1 MGITELN
8 YCFNCM
14 EPLAVGQKV
23 CSVCGHDNS
32 RRENQENLL
41 PEGSILSGKYFIGKV
56 LGQGGFGVTYLG
68 IDLSLEIIVAVKEY
82 FPAGLGVRNMSSHHV
97 FPAVSGTNSYGFE
110 KGCEEFQSEAKI
122 LARFNSPNIV
132 HVRDYF
138 RENGTAYIVMD
149 YISGDNLS
157 KEIEKNGKMQWNR
170 VLTLFNPLILELNK
184 LHKKNLIHRDI
195 KPDNLKIAKDEDG
208 SEHLVL
214 LDFGAARRF
223 VSEKITNTYTA
234 LVSPGYA
241 PLEQYT
247 QRSHQGPFTDVY
259 AICATMY
266 AALTGTAPASALDR
280 VTGEAEIQQ
289 LNLSES
295 DVPESVNKALMHGLE
310 LKSADRTGTMH
321 ELYEEINEK
330 EDSSDDFAVNAEKTD
345 ITGILP
351 ASDQMPASD
360 AVIRI
365 NKSEPDKSKLDTV
378 VLHEEEQKNES
389 ADRISSEKS
398 DSGNKLSFGRIA
410 AGLLLIAA
418 CVFLIFFYKRTR
430 KPDILNET
438 SIQSV
443 SATVQIGSHEAIET
457 VTTASGIWTNQSET
471 KSTIDKKQT
480 ETVEAISQ
488 ATSTAELQATQT
500 AEESVQQTAIQAE
513 ADIRQTETAEVIRRS
528 TSTAEV
534 QATQTA
540 EKALQQT
547 ATQAEAI
554 IRQTETAEA
563 IRRSTSTAEAQ
574 ATQTAEKALQQTA
587 TQAEASIRQTET
599 AEAIR
604 RSTSTAEVQ
613 ATQTAEKSLQQT
625 ATQAEA
631 SVRQTETAEA
641 IRRSTSTAEAQATQ
655 TAEKALLQTATQ
667 AEASVRQTETVEAII
682 KQPTYAVQTQAA
694 RTATKSAVYAEQ
706 TATQSIIYSY
716 QTGTVEAIIQHSANT
731 ELTKT
736 AQSATIEAR
745 LLQTEQA
752 KTDEIADAIINQ
764 TETPAP
770 EALATV
776 LPSPMQKGI
785 LSMKPEDI
793 SPGDTVTFGSYEQDN
808 NLNNGTEPIE
818 WRVLDIYENKVL
830 LISRYGL
837 EEKKY
842 NEGFISVTWAESTL
856 RKWLNV
862 DFYTNA
868 FNIDEQNHIVLSD
881 NENSGSP
888 THNAEGGTRTADNIF
903 ILSYDEANQYFHT
916 DKERC
921 CFVTEYAKANGAF
934 ISDSNQTSWW
944 WLRTPGANNYLA
956 QTVSIYG
963 WINDYGSYVNAAY
976 NVVRPALWVSLPND
990 ELSNKNNKSVS
1001 FSNEKI
1007 TFGHYEQDNNQEN
1020 GSEPIEWMVLYKS
1033 FDRVLLLSKY
1043 GLDGKMYN
1051 DSKTDVTWETCSLRK
1066 WLNES
1071 FYNDAFTNLE
1081 KEQII
1086 QVVNRNDDN
1095 ISFDV
1100 SGGSRTEDK
1109 IFLLSKDE
1117 VENYLEKNEDRQCG
1131 GTAYA
1136 GENRIYV
1143 DEENGNS
1150 WWWLR
1155 SPGESADRA
1164 VIILPDG
1171 EIFLSGDEIDND
1183 NGMVRPALWIFI

>member
-14 EPLAVGQKV
+14 EPLAAGQKV

-32 RRENQENLL
+32 RKENQENLL

-68 IDLSLEIIVAVKEY
+68 IDLSLEIKVAVKEY
-82 FPAGLGVRNMSSHHV
+82 FPAGLGVRDMSSHHV
-97 FPAVSGTNSYGFE
+97 FPAVSGNNSNGFE

-157 KEIEKNGKMQWNR
+157 EEIEKNGKMPWNR

-280 VTGEAEIQQ
+280 ITGEAEIQQ
-289 LNLSES
+289 FNPSES

-310 LKSADRTGTMH
+310 LKSADRTSTMH
-321 ELYEEINEK
+321 KLYEEINEK
-330 EDSSDDFAVNAEKTD
+330 EDSADDFTVNAEKTD
-345 ITGILP
+345 IPGILP
-351 ASDQMPASD
+351 ASGQTMSSD
-360 AVIRI
+360 SVIRI
-365 NKSEPDKSKLDTV
+365 NKSEPNSSKIDTV

-398 DSGNKLSFGRIA
+398 DSGNKLSSGKMIA
-410 AGLLLIAA
+410 GILLIAA
-418 CVFLIFFYKRTR
+418 CVFLIFIYKGTR
-430 KPDILNET
+430 KPDIPNKT
-438 SIQSV
+438 STQSV
-443 SATVQIGSHEAIET
+443 SATIQPETVET
-457 VTTASGIWTNQSET
+457 VTQTSGIWTDQSET
-471 KSTIDKKQT
+471 KSTIDKN
-480 ETVEAISQ
+480 
-488 ATSTAELQATQT
+488 
-500 AEESVQQTAIQAE
+500 
-513 ADIRQTETAEVIRRS
+513 QTETAEAIRQS
-528 TSTAEV
+528 TSMV

-540 EKALQQT
+540 EKC
-547 ATQAEAI
+547 
-554 IRQTETAEA
+554 
-563 IRRSTSTAEAQ
+563 
-574 ATQTAEKALQQTA
+574 LQQTA

-613 ATQTAEKSLQQT
+613 ATQTAEKSVQITATQAEASIRQTETAEANRRSTSTAEVQATQAAEKSLQQT
-625 ATQAEA
+625 ATQAKA
-631 SVRQTETAEA
+631 SIRQTETAEA
-641 IRRSTSTAEAQATQ
+641 ILRSTSTAEIQATQ
-655 TAEKALLQTATQ
+655 TAEKSVQQTATQ
-667 AEASVRQTETVEAII
+667 AAASIRQTETAEAILRSTSTAEIQATQTAEKSMQQTATQAAASVRQTETVEAII

-706 TATQSIIYSY
+706 TATQSIIFSY

-745 LLQTEQA
+745 LMQTEQA
-752 KTDEIADAIINQ
+752 KADEIKASIIKQ
-764 TETPAP
+764 TKTPAP
-770 EALATV
+770 EALVTV

-793 SPGDTVTFGSYEQDN
+793 SPGDIVTFGSYEQDN

-818 WRVLDIYENKVL
+818 WQVLDIHENKAL

-888 THNAEGGTRTADNIF
+888 THNAEGGVRTADNIF

-921 CFVTEYAKANGAF
+921 CFVTEYAKAEGAF

-963 WINDYGSYVNAAY
+963 WINDFGSYVNAAY

-990 ELSNKNNKSVS
+990 ELSNKNNGSDS
-1001 FSNEKI
+1001 FIDDRI
-1007 TFGHYEQDNNQEN
+1007 TFGHYEQDNNHEN
-1020 GSEPIEWMVLYKS
+1020 GSEPIEWLVLYKN

-1043 GLDGKMYN
+1043 GLVGKMYN

-1071 FYNDAFTNLE
+1071 FYNDAFNNFE

-1095 ISFDV
+1095 ISFGV
-1100 SGGSRTEDK
+1100 SGGSRTEDR
-1109 IFLLSKDE
+1109 IFLLSIDE
-1117 VENYLEKNEDRQCG
+1117 VENYLEENENRQCE

-1136 GENRIYV
+1136 GENNIYV
-1143 DEENGNS
+1143 DEESGNS

-1155 SPGESADRA
+1155 SPGASADRA